1 MEKLTVER
9 SIWIAAPRERVWS
22 AITEP
27 AQLERW
33 FAPGCPWEIP
43 ALQVGATATFYN
55 TVTETLL
62 AIIKVVNPPRQFT
75 LRWQPE
81 ASYPATTLVTTFLLE
96 AENGG
101 TRITITE
108 AGYETLPEDIRQK
121 RFEETSRGYGMSIE
135 SLKAYVEEARSFI
148 QS

>member
-1 MEKLTVER
+1 MAKLTVER
-9 SIWIAAPRERVWS
+9 SIWVAVPRERVWL

-33 FAPGCPWEIP
+33 FAPGCPWAIP

-55 TVTETLL
+55 TATEPLL
-62 AIIKVVNPPRQFT
+62 ATIEVVDPPRQFT

-96 AENGG
+96 AENEG
-101 TRITITE
+101 TRVTITE
-108 AGYETLPEDIRQK
+108 AGYETLPEEIRRQ
-121 RFEETSRGYGMSIE
+121 RFDETTEGYSMSME
-135 SLKAYVEEARSFI
+135 NLKAYLEAYI
-148 QS
+148 NDE